1 MKFVQAQV
9 FFAVLWKIASPDPTA
24 VRELAHAL
32 DVSGTI
38 AALLVNRGL
47 ADRASAQAFLQP
59 RFEYLADPYLMRDL
73 KKGVDRILLAIE
85 RQEKILIYGDYD
97 VDGTTAVVILRKAL
111 EMMGALTSYQI
122 PRRFVD
128 GYGMKSEAV
137 NQAARDGVKL
147 IVSVDTGIKAFEAIE
162 TANSLGIDC
171 IVTDHHLPEEHLPP
185 ALAVLNPKRPD
196 CSYPDKNLCGV
207 GVAFKLIQALFG
219 KTGKERYLLSFL
231 KIVAIGTVAD
241 VVPLVGENRVF
252 VKIGL
257 EGLQVPA
264 NFGLKSLIEIC
275 GLDSRAITSSDIG
288 FRLAP
293 RINAVGRMG
302 GGGQVV
308 ELFAS
313 ADEQRSRGL
322 AQEMD
327 RLNRERQLIEEQII
341 RLAQERMSA
350 EPALARQWVIVL
362 EGEGWHR
369 GVIGIVA
376 TKVSEKYHR
385 PVLVVSTEN
394 GVGYGSGRSPK
405 GFNLLRAL
413 NDCSDLFDRFGGHS
427 QAAGFQLPTRHIEEL
442 RRRLNEYVAQ
452 VVTEQDLEP
461 VLEADLELRLSDVDE
476 GLFQDVQK
484 LAPFG
489 PANPQPVFVARDLAV
504 IAEPRVLKGKHLKFR
519 VEQDGRALD
528 VVGWH
533 MAQRRLG
540 DLASTRKISLAFAL
554 VSNAY
559 QGIRSLQLVAK
570 DIQPLQGRSD

>member
-1 MKFVQAQV
+1 MF
-9 FFAVLWKIASPDPTA
+9 WKIASPDSTTVKA
-24 VRELAHAL
+24 LAHTL
-32 DVSGTI
+32 NISGTI
-38 AALLVNRGL
+38 ATLLVNRGF
-47 ADRASAQAFLQP
+47 ADVPTAQQFLQP
-59 RFEYLADPYLMRDL
+59 RFDCLADPFLMRDL
-73 KKGVDRILLAIE
+73 KKAVERIRLAIE

-97 VDGTTAVVILRKAL
+97 VDGTTAVIILRKAL
-111 EMMGALTSYQI
+111 EMMGARTTYHI

-128 GYGMKSEAV
+128 GYGMKAEVVKEAAS
-137 NQAARDGVKL
+137 NGVRL
-147 IVSVDTGIKAFEAIE
+147 IISVDTGIKAVDVVE
-162 TANSLGIDC
+162 TANALDIDC
-171 IVTDHHLPEEHLPP
+171 IITDHHLPDSTLPLP
-185 ALAVLNPKRPD
+185 RAFAILNPKQSD
-196 CSYPDKNLCGV
+196 CPYPDKHLCGV
-207 GVAFKLIQALFG
+207 GVAFKLIQALF
-219 KTGKERYLLSFL
+219 KQTDKERFLLSFL

-275 GLDSRAITSSDIG
+275 GLNTRVITSSDIG

-313 ADEQRSRGL
+313 ADEEQSRGL
-322 AQEMD
+322 AQEID
-327 RLNRERQLIEEQII
+327 RLNRERQLIEEQIF
-341 RLAQERMSA
+341 RLAQDRFSA

-376 TKVSEKYHR
+376 TKVSERYHR

-394 GVGYGSGRSPK
+394 GIGYGSGRSPK
-405 GFNLLRAL
+405 NFNLLKAL
-413 NDCSDLFDRFGGHS
+413 DSCANLFDRFGGHA
-427 QAAGFQLPTRHIEEL
+427 QAAGFQIPTRHVAEL
-442 RRRLNEYVAQ
+442 RRRLNEHAASAI
-452 VVTEQDLEP
+452 TEQDLEP
-461 VLEADLELRLSDVDE
+461 TLEVDSELRLSDIDE
-476 GLFQDVQK
+476 GLFQEVER

-528 VVGWH
+528 VIGWN
-533 MAQRRLG
+533 MAQGQPVSLSGARRV
-540 DLASTRKISLAFAL
+540 SLAFTIACN
-554 VSNAY
+554 SY

-570 DIQPLQGRSD
+570 DIKIPQGRSA

>member
-1 MKFVQAQV
+1 M
-9 FFAVLWKIASPDPTA
+9 LWKIAIPDLNA
-24 VRELAHAL
+24 VKALAHAL
-32 DVSGTI
+32 NTSGTI
-38 AALLVNRGL
+38 ATLLVNRGFSDVL
-47 ADRASAQAFLQP
+47 TAQEFLHP
-59 RFEYLADPYLMRDL
+59 KFDYLGDPFLMRDL
-73 KKGVDRILLAIE
+73 KKAVARIHLAIE

-111 EMMGALTSYQI
+111 EMMGARTAYHI

-128 GYGMKSEAV
+128 GYGMKADVVE
-137 NQAARDGVKL
+137 QAASDGVKL
-147 IVSVDTGIKAFEAIE
+147 IISVDTGIKAFDVVE
-162 TANSLGIDC
+162 TANALGLDC
-171 IVTDHHLPEEHLPP
+171 IITDHHLPDSKLPR
-185 ALAVLNPKRPD
+185 ALAILNPKRSD
-196 CSYPDKNLCGV
+196 CPYPDKNLCGV
-207 GVAFKLIQALFG
+207 GVAFKLVQALF
-219 KTGKERYLLSFL
+219 KQSDKERYLHSFL

-257 EGLQVPA
+257 EGLQVPS

-308 ELFAS
+308 ELFAA
-313 ADEQRSRGL
+313 ADEDQSRGL

-327 RLNRERQLIEEQII
+327 RMNRERQMIEEQIF
-341 RLAQERMSA
+341 RLAQDRFSA
-350 EPALARQWVIVL
+350 EPSLARQWVIVL
-362 EGEGWHR
+362 DGEGWHR

-394 GVGYGSGRSPK
+394 GIGYGSGRSPK
-405 GFNLLRAL
+405 GFNLLKAL
-413 NDCSDLFDRFGGHS
+413 DCCSDLFDRFGGHA
-427 QAAGFQLPTRHIEEL
+427 QAAGFQIPTRHVEEL
-442 RRRLNEYVAQ
+442 RRRLNEHAANVI
-452 VVTEQDLEP
+452 TEQDLEP
-461 VLEADLELRLSDVDE
+461 MLEVDSELRLSDIDE
-476 GLFQDVQK
+476 GFFQEVET

-489 PANPQPVFVARDLAV
+489 PANPQPVFVARDLAL
-504 IAEPRVLKGKHLKFR
+504 IAEPRVVKGKHLKFR

-528 VVGWH
+528 VIGWNL
-533 MAQRRLG
+533 AQRQPVNFAG
-540 DLASTRKISLAFAL
+540 ARKLSLAFTIA
-554 VSNAY
+554 SNAF

-570 DIQPLQGRSD
+570 DIKIPEGRSV

>member
-1 MKFVQAQV
+1 M
-9 FFAVLWKIASPDPTA
+9 LWKIASPNPTA
-24 VRELAHAL
+24 VKALAHAL
-32 DVSGTI
+32 NISGTI
-38 AALLVNRGL
+38 ATLLVNRGF
-47 ADRASAQAFLQP
+47 ADALSAQEFLQP
-59 RFEYLADPYLMRDL
+59 SFDCLADPFLMRDL
-73 KKGVDRILLAIE
+73 KKAIERIHLAIE

-111 EMMGALTSYQI
+111 DMMGARTTYHI

-128 GYGMKSEAV
+128 GYGMKADVVE
-137 NQAARDGVKL
+137 QAARDGVKL
-147 IVSVDTGIKAFEAIE
+147 IISVDTGIKAFDVVD
-162 TANSLGIDC
+162 TANSLGLDC
-171 IVTDHHLPEEHLPP
+171 IITDHHVPDSGLPK
-185 ALAVLNPKRPD
+185 ALAILNPKRSD
-196 CSYPDKNLCGV
+196 CPYPDKNLCGV
-207 GVAFKLIQALFG
+207 GVAFKLIQALFRQ
-219 KTGKERYLLSFL
+219 TDKERYLLSFL

-241 VVPLVGENRVF
+241 VVPLVGENRIF

-275 GLDSRAITSSDIG
+275 GLESRLITSSDIG

-313 ADEQRSRGL
+313 ADEEQSRGL

-327 RLNRERQLIEEQII
+327 RLNRERQLIEEQIF
-341 RLAQERMSA
+341 RLAQDRFSA
-350 EPALARQWVIVL
+350 EPALARQWMIVL

-376 TKVSEKYHR
+376 TKVSEQYHR

-405 GFNLLRAL
+405 SFNLLKAL
-413 NDCSDLFDRFGGHS
+413 DCCADLFDRFGGHA
-427 QAAGFQLPTRHIEEL
+427 QAAGFQIPTRHVEEL
-442 RRRLNEYVAQ
+442 RRRLNEHAASVI
-452 VVTEQDLEP
+452 TEQDLEP
-461 VLEADLELRLSDVDE
+461 TLEVDSELRLSDIDE
-476 GLFQDVQK
+476 GLFQEAEK

-504 IAEPRVLKGKHLKFR
+504 IAEPRILKGKHLKFR

-528 VVGWH
+528 VIGWNL
-533 MAQRRLG
+533 AQRQPVS
-540 DLASTRKISLAFAL
+540 LASERRVSLAFTLA
-554 VSNAY
+554 SNAY
-559 QGIRSLQLVAK
+559 QGFRSLQLVAK
-570 DIQPLQGRSD
+570 DIKIPQGRSA

>member
-1 MKFVQAQV
+1 M
-9 FFAVLWKIASPDPTA
+9 LWKIATPDPTT
-24 VRELAHAL
+24 VKGLAHAL
-32 DVSGTI
+32 NISDTI
-38 AALLVNRGL
+38 ATLLVNRGF
-47 ADRASAQAFLQP
+47 ADALTAQEFLQP
-59 RFEYLADPYLMRDL
+59 RFDCLADPFLMRDL
-73 KKGVDRILLAIE
+73 NKAIERILLAIE

-111 EMMGALTSYQI
+111 EMIGARTTYHI
-122 PRRFVD
+122 PRRFLD
-128 GYGMKSEAV
+128 GYGMKADVVE
-137 NQAARDGVKL
+137 QAANDGVKL
-147 IVSVDTGIKAFEAIE
+147 IISVDTGIKAFDVVE
-162 TANSLGIDC
+162 TANSLGLDC
-171 IVTDHHLPEEHLPP
+171 IITDHHVPDSRLPR
-185 ALAVLNPKRPD
+185 ALAILNPKRSD
-196 CSYPDKNLCGV
+196 CPYPDKNLCGV
-207 GVAFKLIQALFG
+207 GVAFKLIQALFRQ
-219 KTGKERYLLSFL
+219 TDKERYLLSFL

-241 VVPLVGENRVF
+241 VVPLVGENRIF

-275 GLDSRAITSSDIG
+275 GLESRLITSSDIG

-313 ADEQRSRGL
+313 VDEEQSRGL

-327 RLNRERQLIEEQII
+327 RLNRERQLIEEQIF
-341 RLAQERMSA
+341 RRAQDRFSA
-350 EPALARQWVIVL
+350 EPALARQWMIVL

-376 TKVSEKYHR
+376 TKVSEQYHR

-405 GFNLLRAL
+405 SFNLLKAL
-413 NDCSDLFDRFGGHS
+413 DCCADLFDRFGGHA
-427 QAAGFQLPTRHIEEL
+427 QAAGFQISTRHVEEL
-442 RRRLNEYVAQ
+442 RRRLNEHAASVI
-452 VVTEQDLEP
+452 TEQDLEP
-461 VLEADLELRLSDVDE
+461 TLEVDSELRLSDIDE
-476 GLFQDVQK
+476 GLFQEAEK

-504 IAEPRVLKGKHLKFR
+504 IAEPRILKGKHLKFR

-528 VVGWH
+528 VIGWNL
-533 MAQRRLG
+533 AQRQPVS
-540 DLASTRKISLAFAL
+540 LASERRVSLAFTLA
-554 VSNAY
+554 SNAY
-559 QGIRSLQLVAK
+559 QGFRSLQLVAK
-570 DIQPLQGRSD
+570 DIKIPQGRSA

>member
-1 MKFVQAQV
+1 M
-9 FFAVLWKIASPDPTA
+9 LWKIATPDPAA
-24 VRELAHAL
+24 VKGLAHSL
-32 DVSGTI
+32 NISGTI
-38 AALLVNRGL
+38 ATLLVNRGFTDAL
-47 ADRASAQAFLQP
+47 TAQEFLDP
-59 RFEYLADPYLMRDL
+59 RFDSLRDPYLMRDL
-73 KKGVDRILLAIE
+73 EKAVARILLSIE
-85 RQEKILIYGDYD
+85 RQEQILIYGDYD

-111 EMMGALTSYQI
+111 DMMGARTSYHI

-128 GYGMKSEAV
+128 GYGMKADV
-137 NQAARDGVKL
+137 VVQAAAEGVKL
-147 IVSVDTGIKAFEAIE
+147 IISVDTGIKAFDVVD
-162 TANSLGIDC
+162 TANALGIDC
-171 IVTDHHLPEEHLPP
+171 IITDHHLPESGLPR
-185 ALAVLNPKRPD
+185 AFAVLNPKRLD

-207 GVAFKLIQALFG
+207 GVAFKLIQALFRQ
-219 KTGKERYLLSFL
+219 TDKERHLLSFL

-264 NFGLKSLIEIC
+264 NFGLKSLIAIC

-313 ADEQRSRGL
+313 ADEAQSKGL

-327 RLNRERQLIEEQII
+327 RLNRERQLIEEQIF
-341 RLAQERMSA
+341 RLAQDRFSA

-405 GFNLLRAL
+405 GFNLLKAL
-413 NDCSDLFDRFGGHS
+413 DSCSDLFDRFGGHA
-427 QAAGFQLPTRHIEEL
+427 QAAGFQIPTRHVAEL
-442 RRRLNEYVAQ
+442 RRRLNEHAASVT
-452 VVTEQDLEP
+452 TEQALQPFLE
-461 VLEADLELRLSDVDE
+461 VDAELRLSDIDE
-476 GLFQDVQK
+476 RLFQEVET

-504 IAEPRVLKGKHLKFR
+504 IAEPRILKGKHLKFR

-528 VVGWH
+528 VIAWN
-533 MAQRRLG
+533 MAQRQPAG
-540 DLASTRKISLAFAL
+540 LASERRVSLAFTIAC
-554 VSNAY
+554 NTY
-559 QGIRSLQLVAK
+559 QGIRSLQLAAR
-570 DIQPLQGRSD
+570 DIKAPQGRSD

>member
-1 MKFVQAQV
+1 MF
-9 FFAVLWKIASPDPTA
+9 WKIASPDSTTVKA
-24 VRELAHAL
+24 LAHTL
-32 DVSGTI
+32 NISGTI
-38 AALLVNRGL
+38 ATLLVNRGF
-47 ADRASAQAFLQP
+47 ADVPTAQQFLQP
-59 RFEYLADPYLMRDL
+59 RFDCLADPFLMRDL
-73 KKGVDRILLAIE
+73 KKAVERIRLAIE

-111 EMMGALTSYQI
+111 EMMGARTTYHI

-128 GYGMKSEAV
+128 GYGMKADVVKEA
-137 NQAARDGVKL
+137 ASDGVTL
-147 IVSVDTGIKAFEAIE
+147 IISVDTGIKAFDVVD
-162 TANSLGIDC
+162 TANALGLDC
-171 IVTDHHLPEEHLPP
+171 IITDHHLPESDLPK
-185 ALAVLNPKRPD
+185 AIAILNPKRSD
-196 CSYPDKNLCGV
+196 CTYPDKHLCGV
-207 GVAFKLIQALFG
+207 GVAFKLIQALF
-219 KTGKERYLLSFL
+219 KQTDKERFLLSFL

-275 GLDSRAITSSDIG
+275 GLNSRVITSSDIG

-313 ADEQRSRGL
+313 ADEEQSRVL

-327 RLNRERQLIEEQII
+327 RLNRERQLIEEQIF
-341 RLAQERMSA
+341 RLAQDRFSA

-394 GVGYGSGRSPK
+394 GIGYGSGRSPK
-405 GFNLLRAL
+405 NFNLLTAL
-413 NDCSDLFDRFGGHS
+413 GSCADLFDRFGGHA
-427 QAAGFQLPTRHIEEL
+427 QAAGFQIPTRHVAEL
-442 RRRLNEYVAQ
+442 RRRLNEHAAGAI
-452 VVTEQDLEP
+452 TEQDLEP
-461 VLEADLELRLSDVDE
+461 ILEVDSELRLSDIVE
-476 GLFQDVQK
+476 GLFQEVER

-528 VVGWH
+528 VIGWN
-533 MAQRRLG
+533 MAQGQPVSLSGARRV
-540 DLASTRKISLAFAL
+540 SLAFTIACN
-554 VSNAY
+554 SY

-570 DIQPLQGRSD
+570 DIKIPQGRSA

>member
-1 MKFVQAQV
+1 M
-9 FFAVLWKIASPDPTA
+9 LWKIASPDPTA
-24 VRELAHAL
+24 VKALAHAL
-32 DVSGTI
+32 NISGTI
-38 AALLVNRGL
+38 ATLLVNRGF
-47 ADRASAQAFLQP
+47 ADALTAQEFLQP
-59 RFEYLADPYLMRDL
+59 SFDCLADPFLMRDL
-73 KKGVDRILLAIE
+73 KKAIERIHLAIE

-111 EMMGALTSYQI
+111 DMMGARTTYHI

-128 GYGMKSEAV
+128 GYGMKADVVE
-137 NQAARDGVKL
+137 QAARDGVKL
-147 IVSVDTGIKAFEAIE
+147 IISVDTGIKAFDVVD
-162 TANSLGIDC
+162 TANSLGLDC
-171 IVTDHHLPEEHLPP
+171 IITDHHVPDSGLPK
-185 ALAVLNPKRPD
+185 ALAILNPKRSD
-196 CSYPDKNLCGV
+196 CPYPDKNLCGV
-207 GVAFKLIQALFG
+207 GVAFKLIQALFRQ
-219 KTGKERYLLSFL
+219 TDKERYLLSFL

-241 VVPLVGENRVF
+241 VVPLVGENRIF

-275 GLDSRAITSSDIG
+275 GLESRLITSSDIG

-313 ADEQRSRGL
+313 ADEEQSRGL

-327 RLNRERQLIEEQII
+327 RLNRERQLIEEQIF
-341 RLAQERMSA
+341 RLAQDRFSA

-376 TKVSEKYHR
+376 TKVSEQYHR

-405 GFNLLRAL
+405 SFNLLKAL
-413 NDCSDLFDRFGGHS
+413 DCCADLFDRFGGHA
-427 QAAGFQLPTRHIEEL
+427 QAAGFQIPTRHVEEL
-442 RRRLNEYVAQ
+442 RRRLNEHAASVI
-452 VVTEQDLEP
+452 TEQDLEP
-461 VLEADLELRLSDVDE
+461 TLEVDSELRLSDIDE
-476 GLFQDVQK
+476 GLFQEAEK

-504 IAEPRVLKGKHLKFR
+504 IAEPRILKGKHLKFR

-528 VVGWH
+528 VIGWNL
-533 MAQRRLG
+533 AQRQPVS
-540 DLASTRKISLAFAL
+540 LASERRVSLAFTLA
-554 VSNAY
+554 SNAY
-559 QGIRSLQLVAK
+559 QGFRSLQLVAK
-570 DIQPLQGRSD
+570 DIKIPQGRSA